1 MGFLGGLVKF
11 ACCAAAVVAAP
22 VALPVAGAVAVAGA
36 TTAAGI
42 VTTGATVAT
51 GRAIYK
57 YGEKKIDEAEARGR
71 RQGYEHGYKEGKIK
85 AADEFQALLEK
96 NENLLF
102 GVLALALYVA
112 RLDGEDE
119 QEVEYI
125 ENCIGD
131 GELRR
136 EEIRYEIN
144 NIYKNEYNF
153 SQIRSRYLDKV
164 SAGELKYVDGVIKGV
179 IDADGYISQQEKQFY
194 DNVWLP
200 YIQQL

>member
-22 VALPVAGAVAVAGA
+22 VALPVAGAVAVTGA
-36 TTAAGI
+36 TAAGI

-71 RQGYEHGYKEGKIK
+71 RQGYDHGYKEGKIK

-102 GVLALALYVA
+102 GVIALALYVA

>member
-71 RQGYEHGYKEGKIK
+71 RQGYAHGYKEGKIK

-96 NENLLF
+96 NEKDL
-102 GVLALALYVA
+102 
-112 RLDGEDE
+112 
-119 QEVEYI
+119 
-125 ENCIGD
+125 
-131 GELRR
+131 
-136 EEIRYEIN
+136 EII
-144 NIYKNEYNF
+144 F
-153 SQIRSRYLDKV
+153 FD
-164 SAGELKYVDGVIKGV
+164 
-179 IDADGYISQQEKQFY
+179 
-194 DNVWLP
+194 
-200 YIQQL
+200 

>member
-22 VALPVAGAVAVAGA
+22 VALPVAGAVAVTGA
-36 TTAAGI
+36 TAAGI

-71 RQGYEHGYKEGKIK
+71 RQGYDHGYKEGKIK

-136 EEIRYEIN
+136 EEIRYEIK